1 MLVGQQLGPFLIER
15 ELGAG
20 AMGTVY
26 KATYVK
32 NGAPV
37 AIKMVAIGI
46 AGNESALARFE
57 REANILKQL
66 DHPNIVR
73 LYGVGRYQKTP
84 YIAMEF
90 VEGETLESQ
99 LERRVR
105 HSWEEVCTIGKQIC
119 AALAHA
125 HDKGIIHRDLKP
137 ANLMITHDG
146 VVKLMDFGIAK
157 DVDVTALTGANSTI
171 GTAAYMS
178 PEQCRGERNLTP
190 KSDLYSLG
198 IVFYELLTG
207 RKPFV
212 ADSPIDMFLMHVE
225 GEFVRPA
232 KLVPETPR
240 WLDTLIC
247 QMMEKKPEQRPL
259 DARMVAKALDEVL
272 EKSLKRQSAA
282 EVAAKARVIDKQKG
296 VISGD
301 IDAADREAARALR
314 GGKPG
319 KRTSKRPPA
328 FYTQGW
334 FVVVAGVLLLLA
346 AGGLIAIVTRPPAP
360 ETLYERVR
368 AIMTAK
374 DSDTPPD
381 YDRAQTLISTYL
393 THYGSQDNEQTQQM
407 RQWDRQ
413 IEADTRIR
421 QLHTRYNKGLGMG
434 SLPEGG
440 ELARLALVAE
450 DDGNLASARERW
462 TELREKSKDN
472 PDRDVRIWAWVAE
485 SKLKL
490 LENAL
495 TLAERL
501 RQEVKDDVRSGK
513 QRDRKTDVERRSVEA
528 MRYDV
533 LGDGWTARELW
544 KALAEEYRQNLP
556 ERVWLLLAASRYR
569 DTKTNYPPG
578 ESEQAN
584 QRAFLTEKLA
594 AIDALARTGGQ
605 PAAAAALCRE
615 IAALYE
621 NHPIKA
627 LRPVAA
633 EARKLQ
639 ESLPQ

>member
-1 MLVGQQLGPFLIER
+1 MLVGQQIGPFLVER

-26 KATYVK
+26 RATYTK

-37 AIKMVAIGI
+37 AIKMIGIGI
-46 AGNESALARFE
+46 AGNESAIARFE

-73 LYGVGRYQKTP
+73 LYGVGRYQKNP

-90 VEGETLESQ
+90 IEGETLESQ
-99 LERRVR
+99 LQRRLR
-105 HSWEEVCTIGKQIC
+105 HSWEEICIIGKQIC
-119 AALAHA
+119 DALAHA

-212 ADSPIDMFLMHVE
+212 ADSPIEMFLLHVE

-282 EVAAKARVIDKQKG
+282 EAAAKARVIDKQKG
-296 VISGD
+296 AIAGD
-301 IDAADREAARALR
+301 IDEADREAARALR
-314 GGKPG
+314 GGKSG
-319 KRTSKRPPA
+319 KRTSKRKPA

-334 FVVVAGVLLLLA
+334 FVAVAATLLMLGAVGLVVLA
-346 AGGLIAIVTRPPAP
+346 TRPPAP

-368 AIMTAK
+368 AIMSPK
-374 DSDTPPD
+374 DPDTVPD
-381 YDRAQTLISTYL
+381 YDRAQALISTYL
-393 THYGSQDNEQTQQM
+393 SHYGSQDNEQTQQM

-450 DDGNLASARERW
+450 DDGNLANARERW
-462 TELREKSKDN
+462 TELRDKSKADN
-472 PDRDVRIWAWVAE
+472 ERDVRVWAWVAE
-485 SKLKL
+485 TKLKL
-490 LENAL
+490 LDSAQAL
-495 TLAERL
+495 TDRL
-501 RQEVKDDVRSGK
+501 RQEVKDDVRNGK
-513 QRDRKTDVERRSVEA
+513 HRERKTDIERRTIQA

-544 KALAEEYRQNLP
+544 KELVDEYRQNLP

-569 DTKTNYPPG
+569 DNKTNFPPG
-578 ESEQAN
+578 EKEQTN
-584 QRAFLTEKLA
+584 QRAFLTDKLA
-594 AIDALARTGGQ
+594 AIDALARTSGQ
-605 PAAAAALCRE
+605 PSVAAALCRE
-615 IAALYE
+615 VAALYE
-621 NHPIKA
+621 NHPVKT